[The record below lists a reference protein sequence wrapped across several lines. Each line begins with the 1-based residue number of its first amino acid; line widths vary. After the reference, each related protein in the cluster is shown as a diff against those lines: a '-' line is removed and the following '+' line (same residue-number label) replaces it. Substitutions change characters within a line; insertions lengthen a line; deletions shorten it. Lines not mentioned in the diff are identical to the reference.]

1 MSLRNN
7 LYTLKNNF
15 SRVFKKLARFNVSK
29 VYHGTSQYTAFDR
42 RIYLAPSESRVG
54 LHPLA
59 CNVHAPNPLNFR
71 VNTSNCILPI
81 DNRGRKILLAHS
93 TEWLAPANQVLFT
106 PYYNILFFTVF
117 SLKQFWEN
125 IYFCKSVFISLTN
138 FHNLYHC
145 VQIGHMLHGIIW

>member
-29 VYHGTSQYTAFDR
+29 VYHGTSQYTAFER

-106 PYYNILFFTVF
+106 PYYNILFFTIF
-117 SLKQFWEN
+117 LLKKALRKCIFLYILLVCFW
-125 IYFCKSVFISLTN
+125 IFDKTFTTPCITVCK
-138 FHNLYHC
+138 
-145 VQIGHMLHGIIW
+145 